1 MHDCGTQGA
10 PLRWGKK
17 KNPEWG
23 VIAGEVGGRAHS
35 PQAWPREG
43 VSPGEEAQ
51 AGTRL
56 LISKL

>member
-1 MHDCGTQGA
+1 M
-10 PLRWGKK
+10 RWGKK